1 GRSRRSREGKPN
13 QELDLMSISKEQAVK
28 HLDNAIAEVR
38 KVFRYVNESYP
49 WKVGDRADWSLTSL
63 GEYLHAEPQH
73 ANSIDWESTANIT
86 EHLLSMLESLH
97 PDSAVM
103 LGPFRDHIE
112 ETAS

>member
-1 GRSRRSREGKPN
+1 MRELGRLSDDWVGHWVVLN
-13 QELDLMSISKEQAVK
+13 CGLIGQIS
-28 HLDNAIAEVR
+28 
-38 KVFRYVNESYP
+38 RYVNESYP